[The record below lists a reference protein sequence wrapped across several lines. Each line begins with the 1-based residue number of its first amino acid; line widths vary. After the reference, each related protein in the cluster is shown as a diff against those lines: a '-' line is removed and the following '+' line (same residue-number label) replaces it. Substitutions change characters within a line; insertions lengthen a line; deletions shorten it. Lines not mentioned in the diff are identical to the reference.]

1 MDAVER
7 PLQLATESEL
17 QAEASLI
24 RRVRAGDR
32 RAFGM
37 LVERYLPR
45 AFAAA
50 MRIMRNPAD
59 AEDVVQDAFL
69 AALRHIDDFKPDR
82 PFWPWLARIVVNRS
96 LDAQAA
102 FKVRAATALDNSIAG
117 TDSTP
122 HERAERSDFMEQF
135 RGALAKLPER
145 RRLVIELF
153 ELEEMSVADIAS
165 AIGAA
170 PATVRWHLHAGR
182 HQLRRSL
189 SHFASH
195 ASTSNSERRSETPKR
210 GTLS

>member
-1 MDAVER
+1 MSRNQNVRLLDAVER
-7 PLQLATESEL
+7 PLQLATESEQ
-17 QAEASLI
+17 QAEARLI

-45 AFAAA
+45 AFAVA
-50 MRIMRNPAD
+50 MRLMRNRAD

-69 AALRHIDDFKPDR
+69 AALRHIDDFKPER
-82 PFWPWLARIVVNRS
+82 PFWPWLARIVVNRG

-102 FKVRAATALDNSIAG
+102 FKVRAATALDPSMAG
-117 TDSTP
+117 NDSTP
-122 HERAERSDFMEQF
+122 YERAERSDFMEQF
-135 RGALAKLPER
+135 RTALAKLPGR

-165 AIGAA
+165 ATGTS

-182 HQLRRSL
+182 HQLRRAL
-189 SHFASH
+189 SQFATRVS
-195 ASTSNSERRSETPKR
+195 
-210 GTLS
+210 